1 MLTINHI
8 DFLEKNTIFYNK
20 LNSKEKEIVTTN
32 SYTVKFPS
40 GKTLLSGD
48 DKCSG
53 FIIVI
58 SGCLRVFISSPDG
71 KEITLYKLL
80 QGDSC
85 IFSASCIFN
94 NVNFNVNIEALEDTE
109 VIILPSNQLDIL
121 SKGNPL
127 IKEYILQLTQSKMS
141 EVMWLLEQILF
152 TSFDERLKNY
162 LLEFDSNVINITHNT
177 IAKDLGTARE
187 VVSRM
192 LKHFE
197 NQGLISLSRGSIE
210 IINLGG

>member
-58 SGCLRVFISSPDG
+58 SGC
-71 KEITLYKLL
+71 
-80 QGDSC
+80 
-85 IFSASCIFN
+85 
-94 NVNFNVNIEALEDTE
+94 
-109 VIILPSNQLDIL
+109 
-121 SKGNPL
+121 
-127 IKEYILQLTQSKMS
+127 
-141 EVMWLLEQILF
+141 
-152 TSFDERLKNY
+152 
-162 LLEFDSNVINITHNT
+162 
-177 IAKDLGTARE
+177 
-187 VVSRM
+187 
-192 LKHFE
+192 
-197 NQGLISLSRGSIE
+197 
-210 IINLGG
+210 

>member
-1 MLTINHI
+1 MLNQKHI
-8 DFLEKNTIFYNK
+8 DFLEKNTVFYNK
-20 LNSKEKEIVTTN
+20 LDKKEKDIVANHSYATN
-32 SYTVKFPS
+32 FNIGNTIHI
-40 GKTLLSGD
+40 GD
-48 DKCSG
+48 ESCTG
-53 FIIVI
+53 FIIVT
-58 SGCLRVFISSPDG
+58 SGCLRIFLNSPDG

-80 QGDSC
+80 KGDSC
-85 IFSASCIFN
+85 IFSAACIFN
-94 NVNFNVNIEALEDTE
+94 NINFRVNIEAFEDTE
-109 VIILPSNQLDIL
+109 VIILPSNQLDDL

-141 EVMWLLEQILF
+141 DVMWLLEQILF

-162 LLEFDSNVINITHNT
+162 LLEFNTNVINITHST

-197 NQGLISLSRGSIE
+197 NQGMIRLSRGEIE
-210 IINLGG
+210 IINI